1 MSKSILF
8 SLIGK
13 ETTPNYRAYKEF
25 KPEVLVHIYSNE
37 TFGASEI
44 LVSMVDK
51 AKTKVILIEVDGD
64 NYNDVIS
71 KLNDFDFEITK
82 KDHVSINITG
92 GTKMMALAIVEFSK
106 SVKSENL
113 DFFYIDWKQNI
124 QWYLENKVE
133 DFCDSL
139 ELDEFVKLKG
149 QKIKSKDTFLSV
161 FNKYENSINEIKEI
175 VEDFGKRKQWD
186 KFLELFVSK
195 IRKLN
200 SNPTNKD
207 KSIYVLHKKWL
218 IETENKS
225 LEIVWDTNSF
235 KVFDKDVLFLELEQ
249 SIEEI
254 EWFIFNAGWFELL
267 TALKFSK
274 KYEENKIFMNVTFP
288 VLKNVELDK
297 NEVDILI
304 NDGGKLI
311 FVECKSGLVLPD
323 AINSMKVRQETYGGQ
338 IGKSVLVTRYDL
350 LKDKYDTAKVI
361 LDKCEDLN
369 IEILTYSKL

>member
-1 MSKSILF
+1 MSKRILF

-25 KPEVLVHIYSNE
+25 EPEVLVHIYSNE
-37 TFGASEI
+37 TVGASEI

-51 AKTKVILIEVDGD
+51 AKTKLILIEVDGD
-64 NYNDVIS
+64 NYNDIIS

-82 KDHVSINITG
+82 DDHVSINITG
-92 GTKMMALAIVEFSK
+92 GTKMMALALVEFSK
-106 SVKSENL
+106 SIKNENL

-133 DFCDSL
+133 DFCDEL

-149 QKIKSKDTFLSV
+149 QKIKSKDTFLIV

-175 VEDFGKRKQWD
+175 IEDFGKRKQWD
-186 KFLELFVSK
+186 YFLESFVAK
-195 IRKLN
+195 IRK
-200 SNPTNKD
+200 SFKNPANKGE
-207 KSIYVLHKKWL
+207 SIYNLHKKWL

-225 LEIVWDTNSF
+225 LEVVWDTNSF
-235 KVFDKDVLFLELEQ
+235 KVFVKDVLFIELEQ

-274 KYEENKIFMNVTFP
+274 KYEVNKIFMNVTFP

-311 FVECKSGLVLPD
+311 FVECKSGFVLPD

-361 LDKCEDLN
+361 LDKCHDLE
-369 IEILTYSKL
+369 IEIITYSKL